1 MSCVQNA
8 APRVAQPR
16 FTAASGARNVA
27 KLKPVGARSCRS
39 LASFGADIQRP
50 AKAVGLRV
58 DRPHPVGR
66 NTARRPPAKA
76 TSMLGKP
83 MLKRNTTG
91 PFGRAAAVMLAAL
104 FAFLATP
111 ASAEE
116 FVGTWL
122 TQQGDAQ
129 IRVAKCGKAM

>member
-1 MSCVQNA
+1 
-8 APRVAQPR
+8 
-16 FTAASGARNVA
+16 
-27 KLKPVGARSCRS
+27 
-39 LASFGADIQRP
+39 
-50 AKAVGLRV
+50 
-58 DRPHPVGR
+58 
-66 NTARRPPAKA
+66 
-76 TSMLGKP
+76 MLGKP

-129 IRVAKCGKAM
+129 IRVAKCSISS